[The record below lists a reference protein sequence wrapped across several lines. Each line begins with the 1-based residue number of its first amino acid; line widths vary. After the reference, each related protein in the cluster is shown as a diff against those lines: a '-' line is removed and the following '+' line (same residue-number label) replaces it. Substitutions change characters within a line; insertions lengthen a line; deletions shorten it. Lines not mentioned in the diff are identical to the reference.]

1 MLLFRSEEHLEA
13 WVRAGHGP
21 MGATLTLQQLWSLS
35 MAWYSNR
42 MDREWRRRTPEE
54 AQALFDS
61 LGLTGDFWRLAPT

>member
-1 MLLFRSEEHLEA
+1 MLLFRSEVHVEE
-13 WVRAGHGP
+13 WIRAGHGP
-21 MGATLTLQQLWSLS
+21 MGATLTLQQLWGLS
-35 MAWYSNR
+35 TAWYSNR